1 MLVDVNKRRK
11 KIVEKTGRRKEK
23 EKEKTFSNQFVEMNR
38 TRERSKVRNSWLNKT
53 ERERKENAKTVS

>member
-23 EKEKTFSNQFVEMNR
+23 ETEKTLSNQFVEMN
-38 TRERSKVRNSWLNKT
+38 TEGERDKS
-53 ERERKENAKTVS
+53 AKQLVE